1 MILERLTDERQA
13 RVRTTERAEPAP
25 GARLSRRGAERRAEI
40 VDAAVRVIAAAGL
53 SGLSMRSV
61 AAEAGMPLGALDY
74 YFTDKFDLVY
84 QSFRLLSEIEIDRV
98 VGVAARLQ
106 PTMAPRELADLLADM
121 TITGLSQT
129 RGTIIARHELVV
141 ETSRDDRL
149 TPLFEAWYAAM
160 VPALGRL
167 FRALGSREPETDA
180 RLVLAV
186 LAGLEADNIYRP
198 LRPADKRAIRAVLR
212 RLFLA
217 LDRVR
222 AL

>member
-1 MILERLTDERQA
+1 M
-13 RVRTTERAEPAP
+13 TTTGETLPEQGRPA
-25 GARLSRRGAERRAEI
+25 ARLSRRGAERRREI
-40 VDAAVRVIAAAGL
+40 VDAAVRVIAGQGL

-74 YFTDKFDLVY
+74 YFDDKFDLVF
-84 QSFRLLSEIEIDRV
+84 QSFRLLSELEIDRV
-98 VGVAARLQ
+98 VGVATRLQ
-106 PTMAPRELADLLADM
+106 PTMEARQLADLLADM
-121 TITGLSQT
+121 TLTGLSQT

-141 ETSRDDRL
+141 ESSRDDRL
-149 TPLFEAWYAAM
+149 IPLFQAWYAAM

-186 LAGLEADNIYRP
+186 LAGLEADNIFRP
-198 LRPADKRAIRAVLR
+198 LRPSDKRAIRAVLR
-212 RLFLA
+212 RLFVA

-222 AL
+222 ADA